1 MPWDPQQRLIACRNG
16 VASYLYRHMHRI
28 SAYVC
33 VFLTV
38 IVILRAVDYH
48 QGLIA
53 LLAVL
58 FYLGLLVLFVL
69 LTSNKEA
76 ILDLLPNAQIVL
88 RRSSTWPLRRSIPSS
103 SAGYLHH
110 CLAKP
115 GLCQP
120 GPLSV
125 DVCAPDGTD
134 SGRRPFRRQGHG

>member
-16 VASYLYRHMHRI
+16 IASYLYRHMHRI

-38 IVILRAVDYH
+38 IVILWAVSYH

-58 FYLGLLVLFVL
+58 FYLGLLVLLVL

-76 ILDLLPNAQIVL
+76 ILGLLPQTPRIGL
-88 RRSSTWPLRRSIPSS
+88 KRSSTWRPRRYIPCSS
-103 SAGYLHH
+103 CWVSASLP
-110 CLAKP
+110 CKAWVMSTWP
-115 GLCQP
+115 AF
-120 GPLSV
+120 S
-125 DVCAPDGTD
+125 
-134 SGRRPFRRQGHG
+134 